1 MKTVWAYAHVGSNP
15 TLSAKKCSHR
25 QVGTFFADTQDSNPR
40 ALGNV
45 PGARFNPRRPA
56 PQRRSNPTLS
66 AIKMFS
72 PSGGNFFCR
81 CTGFEPEGKNKAGVV
96 DSCFIVSL
104 RRERFTGRSAQ
115 FLPAPCFRRSLFRFA
130 DDAADSLR
138 QSPRINSETGLAKRA
153 AVRSETGKQILRCGL
168 RRITIPKTPRE
179 HAWRLSQ

>member
-1 MKTVWAYAHVGSNP
+1 MQMHRIRTRGRLETCRGHVSTRGG
-15 TLSAKKCSHR
+15 L
-25 QVGTFFADTQDSNPR
+25 
-40 ALGNV
+40 
-45 PGARFNPRRPA
+45 
-56 PQRRSNPTLS
+56 RRSAGRIPHS
-66 AIKMFS
+66 PPKKFS
-72 PSGGNFFCR
+72 PSGGNFFGR
-81 CTGFEPEGKNKAGVV
+81 YTGFEPEGKNKAGVV
-96 DSCFIVSL
+96 DSCFIVLL

>member
-66 AIKMFS
+66 AIK
-72 PSGGNFFCR
+72 NVLTVRWEHFFR
-81 CTGFEPEGKNKAGVV
+81 YTRFEPEGKNKAGVV
-96 DSCFIVSL
+96 DSYFIVPL
-104 RRERFTGRSAQ
+104 RRKRFAGRSAQ

-168 RRITIPKTPRE
+168 RGITAPKTTRKR
-179 HAWRLSQ
+179 A

>member
-1 MKTVWAYAHVGSNP
+1 MCALFNKESYRSGHNEAVLKTVWAYAHVGSNP

-25 QVGTFFADTQDSNPR
+25 QVGTFFADKQDSNPKVR
-40 ALGNV
+40 IKQESLTPALFL
-45 PGARFNPRRPA
+45 P
-56 PQRRSNPTLS
+56 
-66 AIKMFS
+66 
-72 PSGGNFFCR
+72 
-81 CTGFEPEGKNKAGVV
+81 
-96 DSCFIVSL
+96 L
-104 RRERFTGRSAQ
+104 RRKRFAGRSAQ

-168 RRITIPKTPRE
+168 RRITIPKTIRE

>member
-1 MKTVWAYAHVGSNP
+1 MQMHRIRTRGRLETCRGHVSTRGG
-15 TLSAKKCSHR
+15 L
-25 QVGTFFADTQDSNPR
+25 
-40 ALGNV
+40 
-45 PGARFNPRRPA
+45 
-56 PQRRSNPTLS
+56 RRSAGRIPHS
-66 AIKMFS
+66 PPKKMFS

-81 CTGFEPEGKNKAGVV
+81 YTGFEPEGKNKAGVV

-115 FLPAPCFRRSLFRFA
+115 FLPAPCFRRSLLRFA